1 MHLKTSD
8 LQSLSLGFGEYT
20 CNWGIHICG
29 LYETK
34 AERDEIMYGFLAE
47 GLRSGE
53 LLVCCPEPSLYDSA
67 RGKLRSLCPEADS
80 ADLDAVRIFEP
91 AELYFPRGNF
101 SPRDMIAAHESI
113 WAENLA
119 DGARN
124 VRGTADMAWSLEKIP
139 GVENLMAYESM
150 LNFFIWGKT
159 WISICMYDLSRFPGS
174 AIMKVLQTHP
184 FTITGG
190 GVYENPYFVRP
201 EKWLA
206 INAPDFALAS

>member
-8 LQSLSLGFGEYT
+8 LQSLRLGFGGYT
-20 CNWGIHICG
+20 CNWGAHICG

-53 LLVCCPEPSLYDSA
+53 LLVCCPEPSRYDGA
-67 RGKLRSLCPEADS
+67 RGELHSLCPEAGPDEL
-80 ADLDAVRIFEP
+80 AAIRLLEP
-91 AELYFPRGNF
+91 AKLYYPHGNF
-101 SPRDMIAAHESI
+101 SPRDMLAAHDGI

-119 DGARN
+119 AGARN

-139 GVENLMAYESM
+139 GVEKLMAYESM
-150 LNFFIWGKT
+150 LNYFIWGKT

-174 AIMKVLQTHP
+174 TVMKVLQTHP
-184 FTITGG
+184 FAITGG

-206 INAPDFALAS
+206 ANAPEFAHAS